1 MSTGVDNPG
10 DRRVFE
16 TAGAVALV
24 RIAFGDRPEA
34 PIVVHP
40 GDPAEQR
47 WLAAVALGAR
57 GRYAAAA
64 TLLAGVSGRSGASRT
79 VRAHAAVTRA
89 AHLRQ
94 SGGHLAARRWDG
106 LGLALATDPENG
118 GGAAESAIEN
128 LATENLATENL
139 ATESA
144 DSVESTVSGCGA
156 GPVGAGPVGA
166 GPGGAGAGLDL
177 PAARVDAL
185 LGLAADAIGLADL
198 ELADRLLRLA
208 EPAAAEHPSWRPG
221 VRWHWVRAEL
231 ALSQNRP
238 EPAIEWARPALARAT
253 AAGAVRHQ
261 VKSALVLAAAEAGA
275 GSPPERVIAVL
286 SKLSERTRQS
296 GLWTL
301 EWPIQLMLAGL
312 VEPTDLDRS
321 TTHRSRAAQIVWTI
335 RRHSDPFA
343 RSVLDRSPWVP
354 TLSETK
360 LLHLDPYH
368 PAETR
373 RSAHSSRME
382 CKNKP

>member
-1 MSTGVDNPG
+1 
-10 DRRVFE
+10 
-16 TAGAVALV
+16 
-24 RIAFGDRPEA
+24 
-34 PIVVHP
+34 
-40 GDPAEQR
+40 
-47 WLAAVALGAR
+47 
-57 GRYAAAA
+57 
-64 TLLAGVSGRSGASRT
+64 
-79 VRAHAAVTRA
+79 
-89 AHLRQ
+89 
-94 SGGHLAARRWDG
+94 
-106 LGLALATDPENG
+106 
-118 GGAAESAIEN
+118 
-128 LATENLATENL
+128 
-139 ATESA
+139 
-144 DSVESTVSGCGA
+144 
-156 GPVGAGPVGA
+156 
-166 GPGGAGAGLDL
+166 
-177 PAARVDAL
+177 VDAL

-286 SKLSERTRQS
+286 SKLSERTRRS

-312 VEPTDLDRS
+312 VEPIDLDRS

>member
-1 MSTGVDNPG
+1 VSTGVDNPG

-64 TLLAGVSGRSGASRT
+64 TLLDGVSGRSGASRT

-118 GGAAESAIEN
+118 GGAAESAIES
-128 LATENLATENL
+128 L
-139 ATESA
+139 ATESLA
-144 DSVESTVSGCGA
+144 AERLAAESRDSVESTVSGCGA
-156 GPVGAGPVGA
+156 GPGGA
-166 GPGGAGAGLDL
+166 GAGAGLDL

-286 SKLSERTRQS
+286 SKLSERTRRS

-312 VEPTDLDRS
+312 VEPIDLDRS

>member
-1 MSTGVDNPG
+1 VSTGVDNPG
-10 DRRVFE
+10 DRRVSE
-16 TAGAVALV
+16 AGGSVALV

-40 GDPAEQR
+40 GDPAAQR

-64 TLLAGVSGRSGASRT
+64 TLLDGVSAHPGASRT

-106 LGLALATDPENG
+106 LGLALATDPENSRR
-118 GGAAESAIEN
+118 AAESAIES
-128 LATENLATENL
+128 LATER
-139 ATESA
+139 A
-144 DSVESTVSGCGA
+144 DSVGSTISGR
-156 GPVGAGPVGA
+156 GA

-177 PAARVDAL
+177 AAARVDAL

-238 EPAIEWARPALARAT
+238 EPATDWARPALARAT
-253 AAGAVRHQ
+253 QAGAVRHQ

-275 GSPPERVIAVL
+275 GSPPERMVAVL
-286 SKLSERTRQS
+286 SKLSERTRRS

-312 VEPTDLDRS
+312 VEPIDFDRS
-321 TTHRSRAAQIVWTI
+321 ATHRSRAAQIVWTI

-354 TLSETK
+354 ALSETK

-368 PAETR
+368 PPETR

>member
-1 MSTGVDNPG
+1 VSTGVDKPG

-64 TLLAGVSGRSGASRT
+64 TLLDGVSGRSGASRT

-118 GGAAESAIEN
+118 GGAAESAIES
-128 LATENLATENL
+128 LATESLAI
-139 ATESA
+139 ESA
-144 DSVESTVSGCGA
+144 DSVESTVSGC
-156 GPVGAGPVGA
+156 GAGPVGA

-275 GSPPERVIAVL
+275 GSPPERMIAVL
-286 SKLSERTRQS
+286 SKLSERTRRS

-312 VEPTDLDRS
+312 VEPIDLDRS

>member
-1 MSTGVDNPG
+1 VSTGVDNPG

-64 TLLAGVSGRSGASRT
+64 TLLDGVSGRSGASRT

-118 GGAAESAIEN
+118 GGAAESA
-128 LATENLATENL
+128 TENLATESL

-144 DSVESTVSGCGA
+144 DSVESTISGCGT
-156 GPVGAGPVGA
+156 

-286 SKLSERTRQS
+286 SKLSERTRRS

-312 VEPTDLDRS
+312 VEPIDLDRS

>member
-1 MSTGVDNPG
+1 VSTGVDNPG
-10 DRRVFE
+10 DRRVS
-16 TAGAVALV
+16 GADRAVPLV
-24 RIAFGDRPEA
+24 LIAFGDRPEA
-34 PIVVHP
+34 PIVVRP

-64 TLLAGVSGRSGASRT
+64 TLLDGVAVQPGASRA

-106 LGLALATDPENG
+106 LGLALATEPGNTG
-118 GGAAESAIEN
+118 GGSRGTGSGNRPGNRPGNGTGTGTGNAAENA
-128 LATENLATENL
+128 
-139 ATESA
+139 ESR
-144 DSVESTVSGCGA
+144 SPLGGA
-156 GPVGAGPVGA
+156 GPDGT
-166 GPGGAGAGLDL
+166 GAGAGLDL
-177 PAARVDAL
+177 AAARVDAL

-208 EPAAAEHPSWRPG
+208 EPAAEGHPSWRPG

-231 ALSQNRP
+231 ALSRNRP
-238 EPAIEWARPALARAT
+238 ESAADWARPALARASS
-253 AAGAVRHQ
+253 AGAVRHQ

-275 GSPPERVIAVL
+275 GRPAELVVADL
-286 SKLSERTRQS
+286 SALSERTRQS

-301 EWPIQLMLAGL
+301 EWPIQLMLASL
-312 VEPTDLDRS
+312 VESVDFDRS

-335 RRHSDPFA
+335 SRHSDPFA

-368 PAETR
+368 PSETR

>member
-1 MSTGVDNPG
+1 
-10 DRRVFE
+10 
-16 TAGAVALV
+16 
-24 RIAFGDRPEA
+24 
-34 PIVVHP
+34 VVHP

-64 TLLAGVSGRSGASRT
+64 TLLDGVSGRSGASRT

-118 GGAAESAIEN
+118 GGAAESAIER
-128 LATENLATENL
+128 L

-144 DSVESTVSGCGA
+144 DSVESTISGC
-156 GPVGAGPVGA
+156 GAGPVGA

-286 SKLSERTRQS
+286 SKLSERTRRS

-312 VEPTDLDRS
+312 VEPIDLDRS

>member
-1 MSTGVDNPG
+1 VSTGVDNPG

-16 TAGAVALV
+16 IGGAVALV

-40 GDPAEQR
+40 GDPAGQR

-64 TLLAGVSGRSGASRT
+64 TLLEGLGARSGASRA

-106 LGLALATDPENG
+106 LGLALATDPENAG
-118 GGAAESAIEN
+118 GVAENHAAENAESAEN
-128 LATENLATENL
+128 TAPR
-139 ATESA
+139 SGA
-144 DSVESTVSGCGA
+144 DPS
-156 GPVGAGPVGA
+156 
-166 GPGGAGAGLDL
+166 GAGLDL
-177 PAARVDAL
+177 AAARVDAL

-198 ELADRLLRLA
+198 NLAEKLLRLA

-221 VRWHWVRAEL
+221 VRWRWVRAEL

-238 EPAIEWARPALARAT
+238 EPAIDWARPALERAT
-253 AAGAVRHQ
+253 SAGAVRHQ

-275 GSPPERVIAVL
+275 GSPRERVIADL
-286 SKLSERTRQS
+286 TELSERTRQS

-312 VEPTDLDRS
+312 VEPTDFDRS

-343 RSVLDRSPWVP
+343 RSVSDRSPWVP

-368 PAETR
+368 PPETR